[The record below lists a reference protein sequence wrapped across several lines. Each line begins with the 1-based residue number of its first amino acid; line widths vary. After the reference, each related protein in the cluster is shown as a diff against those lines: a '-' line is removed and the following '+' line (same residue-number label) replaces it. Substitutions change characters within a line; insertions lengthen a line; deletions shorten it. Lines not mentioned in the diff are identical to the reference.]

1 MAHQLPSDVKLILAS
16 KSPRRRELLTEMGL
30 TFEILTR
37 DTDESCPASVHPRRA
52 AELLSERKARAV
64 AEIAPKNAIIL
75 ASDTI
80 VEVDGVAFGK
90 PTDKEDAARMLSVL
104 SGRHHNVHTGVCLM
118 YGDQVLTGVDT
129 TDVCFHALDC
139 ADIDW
144 YISTGEPMD
153 KAGAYGIQGL
163 GGKLVSHINGHM
175 DTVIGLPCE
184 LVKTLL
190 EKLDLH
196 A

>member
-1 MAHQLPSDVKLILAS
+1 MAHQIPQDVTLILAS

-37 DTDESCPASVHPRRA
+37 DTDESCPASIHPREA
-52 AELLSERKARAV
+52 AKLLSERKARAV

-90 PTDKEDAARMLSVL
+90 PTDRADAARMLSVL
-104 SGRHHNVHTGVCLM
+104 SGRHHNVHTGVCVI

-129 TDVCFHALDC
+129 TDVCFHALDR

-163 GGKLVSHINGHM
+163 GGKLVSHINGRM
-175 DTVIGLPCE
+175 DTVIGLPCK
-184 LVKTLL
+184 LVNTLL
-190 EKLDLH
+190 EELVFH